1 MKQYV
6 YVVFNVSTK
15 DAFSGTG
22 KEYVFACY
30 EDAIYEGDIVVVDTR
45 YGFQLATVSKI
56 GVKVADTKG
65 LKDVV
70 CKVNMTEFQLRQEKA
85 AKRAEIK
92 AEMDKRVKELQ
103 ASAIYEMLAE
113 KDDSLKQML
122 QAYKGLEE
130 E

>member
-6 YVVFNVSTK
+6 YVVFNVNTK
-15 DAFSGTG
+15 YAFPGTD

-30 EDAIYEGDIVVVDTR
+30 EKAISEGDVVVVDTR
-45 YGFQLATVSKI
+45 YGFQLATVTRIKDKI
-56 GVKVADTKG
+56 ADTKG

-70 CKVNMTEFQLRQEKA
+70 CKVDMTEFQLRQEKA

-92 AEMDKRVKELQ
+92 AEMDKRIKELQ
-103 ASAIYEMLAE
+103 KSAIYEMMAE
-113 KDDSLKQML
+113 KDESLKAML

-130 E
+130 D